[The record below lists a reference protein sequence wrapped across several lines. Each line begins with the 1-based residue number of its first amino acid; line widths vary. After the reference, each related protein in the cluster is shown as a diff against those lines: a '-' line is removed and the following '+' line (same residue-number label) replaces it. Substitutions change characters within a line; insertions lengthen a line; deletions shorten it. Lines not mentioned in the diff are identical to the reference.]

1 MECFFSGIMI
11 YFQLSRFTYGSKIV
25 FRSVKTMFYFFW
37 AQKAVSQTAWVI
49 ALHWLWY
56 INVVPNSDRFYHSFY
71 WDHISFSYS
80 EVIAPHILAFENV
93 SFHGH
98 LYRPQ
103 TKLRKGNVFTPVCK
117 SFWSQGGGVYPSMH
131 GGRHT
136 PWADSP
142 WANTPLQT
150 PHLPSACWDTHP
162 HCPVH
167 GWNTCPPPG
176 GHCCRRYASIWNAF
190 LYKVFLDVIKDVFCS
205 VHLALIL
212 NFYSRWCQFKELHL

>member
-1 MECFFSGIMI
+1 MI

-37 AQKAVSQTAWVI
+37 AQKAVCQTAWVI

-56 INVVPNSDRFYHSFY
+56 INVVPPANSDRFYHSFY

-117 SFWSQGGGVYPSMH
+117 SFWSQGGVFRACMGEDTLP
-131 GGRHT
+131 GPTAPG
-136 PWADSP
+136 
-142 WANTPLQT
+142 QT
-150 PHLPSACWDTHP
+150 PPCKHP
-162 HCPVH
+162 TCPVH
-167 GWNTCPPPG
+167 AGIHTLTAQCMAGIHAPSPAATAADG
-176 GHCCRRYASIWNAF
+176 THLSGKHSC
-190 LYKVFLDVIKDVFCS
+190 IKCF
-205 VHLALIL
+205 
-212 NFYSRWCQFKELHL
+212 